1 MHTQI
6 ILWLIAII
14 LVAAGMAG
22 LLFPVLPGA
31 PILFAGLF
39 TAAWADDFAYA
50 GVKTLTVL
58 GIMAVLMYV
67 LDFLASAFGAKH
79 FGASRLAVIGAT
91 LGAIVGLF
99 FGIPGILLGPFVGAA
114 LGEFFNRPNLP
125 AAGMAGIGAT
135 VGLVL
140 GIAAKLSLAFA
151 MLGMFL
157 IVRFLQC
164 TEHPDNI

>member
-14 LVAAGMAG
+14 LMTAGMAG

-31 PILFAGLF
+31 PILFAGLV

-99 FGIPGILLGPFVGAA
+99 FGIPGILLGPFIGAV
-114 LGEFFNRPNLP
+114 LGELFNRPNLR

-151 MLGMFL
+151 MLGTFL
-157 IVRFLQC
+157 IVRFL
-164 TEHPDNI
+164 

>member
-14 LVAAGMAG
+14 LMTAGMAG

-31 PILFAGLF
+31 PILFAGLV

-50 GVKTLTVL
+50 GVKTLMVL

-91 LGAIVGLF
+91 IGAIVGLF
-99 FGIPGILLGPFVGAA
+99 FGIPGILLGPFVGAV
-114 LGEFFNRPNLP
+114 LGELFNRPNLR

-135 VGLVL
+135 VGLIL

-151 MLGMFL
+151 MLGIFL
-157 IVRFLQC
+157 IVRFL
-164 TEHPDNI
+164 

>member
-1 MHTQI
+1 MHAQI
-6 ILWLIAII
+6 ILWLLAII
-14 LVAAGMAG
+14 LIIAGMAG

-31 PILFAGLF
+31 PLLYAGLLA
-39 TAAWADDFAYA
+39 AAWAENFAYA
-50 GVKTLTVL
+50 GVKTLTIL

-91 LGAIVGLF
+91 LGAIIGIF
-99 FGIPGILLGPFVGAA
+99 FGIPGILLGPFIGAV
-114 LGEFFNRPNLP
+114 LGELFNRPNLR

-135 VGLVL
+135 VGLAL

-151 MLGMFL
+151 MLGIFL
-157 IVRFLQC
+157 IVRFL
-164 TEHPDNI
+164 

>member
-1 MHTQI
+1 MHFQI
-6 ILWLIAII
+6 ILWLLAII
-14 LVAAGMAG
+14 LVIAGMAG

-31 PILFAGLF
+31 PLLYAGLLA
-39 TAAWADDFAYA
+39 AAWAENFACA
-50 GVKTLTVL
+50 GVKTLTIL

-91 LGAIVGLF
+91 LGAIIGIF
-99 FGIPGILLGPFVGAA
+99 FGIPGILLGPFIGAV
-114 LGEFFNRPNLP
+114 LGELFNRPNLR

-135 VGLVL
+135 VGLAL

-151 MLGMFL
+151 MLGIFL
-157 IVRFLQC
+157 IVRFL
-164 TEHPDNI
+164 